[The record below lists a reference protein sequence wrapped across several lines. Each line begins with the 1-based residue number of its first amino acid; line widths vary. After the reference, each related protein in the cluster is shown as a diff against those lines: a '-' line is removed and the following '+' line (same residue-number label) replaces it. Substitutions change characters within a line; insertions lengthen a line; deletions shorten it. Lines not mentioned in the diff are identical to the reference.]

1 MNGTDLMRAQRILNE
16 GGFTCVLCRGET
28 VYTATARGVK
38 PLMDWLEQGL
48 DLRGFSAADKVV
60 GRATAYLYCLLG
72 VEAVFAGV
80 MSQGAMDILRNHGI
94 DATADKV
101 AAYIINRRGDG
112 RCPMELAVADITD
125 PSDAP
130 AAIKKMMTQLGIH

>member
-94 DATADKV
+94 DATAGKV
-101 AAYIINRRGDG
+101 AAYIINRSGDG

-125 PSDAP
+125 PNDAP
-130 AAIKKMMTQLGIH
+130 AAIQKMMTQLGIH